1 MRKIWVYTRTTWIKG
16 ATQSNVFIG
25 YTIINIYCA
34 LMRIVFR
41 SVGREWFLPN
51 CRTLSR
57 RRQCHRVVKV
67 VLEAVHSN
75 NTRQSFVLVHDTE
88 DKKTDLAEHY

>member
-1 MRKIWVYTRTTWIKG
+1 MWRPH
-16 ATQSNVFIG
+16 SE
-25 YTIINIYCA
+25 A
-34 LMRIVFR
+34 LCRQIHYFVQ
-41 SVGREWFLPN
+41 FLPN

-57 RRQCHRVVKV
+57 RRQGHRVVKV